1 MKTISRYIMTLA
13 LLLTAA
19 GGAWAQGEFSSDPYT
34 STTEF
39 NSVSVTSSM
48 TLTIKEG
55 VIVTVNSG
63 LTIEDGVTLTLTGG
77 GKLSVYGKS
86 GNWGRDASYEEGNR
100 IIEATAGGDGNPAII
115 LNDNAKIV
123 IDNGEIYAEGGQ
135 GGFGGT
141 DEIAG
146 INKPDGAA
154 GNAFSRFPTID
165 GATLYYKSS
174 NEWFKYTSGD
184 KTLYNVMKAVPPTF
198 EVTLND
204 PKTEA
209 SFEMPTSDVDVS
221 YELVRDI
228 TQKVDVET
236 RIDGAVT
243 ERIRIAKDNDGH
255 YKFATKQGWQFAA
268 VDKLDNNKDLTNGEL
283 TYTLKMKVGD
293 EYVAKNFDTE
303 LCPGTWRLE
312 ATANAEKPY
321 EGTAYGPDIELYAG
335 YEITVPAGEYATFYK
350 DENLYTEDEN
360 AELYTISEVNAT
372 QAVLSD
378 AVQIM
383 PKNTPM
389 LVYNKGTEEKT
400 FLLIPTEDEAN
411 QVTAANEF
419 KGTLSTM
426 GMPGSTSITDYYV
439 CTGKAFRW
447 VKNAG
452 TIGANKCWL
461 QIGEQPA
468 TTRAN
473 TRSIVGGGNTT
484 GIDGIENDESA
495 VDGYYDLN
503 GRKLQG
509 KPTRGGIYIQ
519 NGRKVIVR

>member
-13 LLLTAA
+13 LLITAVT
-19 GGAWAQGEFSSDPYT
+19 GAWADETDPAV
-34 STTEF
+34 TT
-39 NSVSVTSSM
+39 NA
-48 TLTIKEG
+48 
-55 VIVTVNSG
+55 
-63 LTIEDGVTLTLTGG
+63 
-77 GKLSVYGKS
+77 
-86 GNWGRDASYEEGNR
+86 ASKQ
-100 IIEATAGGDGNPAII
+100 D
-115 LNDNAKIV
+115 L
-123 IDNGEIYAEGGQ
+123 
-135 GGFGGT
+135 F
-141 DEIAG
+141 
-146 INKPDGAA
+146 
-154 GNAFSRFPTID
+154 
-165 GATLYYKSS
+165 
-174 NEWFKYTSGD
+174 
-184 KTLYNVMKAVPPTF
+184 
-198 EVTLND
+198 
-204 PKTEA
+204 TEA
-209 SFEMPTSDVDVS
+209 KFTMPAFDVTAN
-221 YELVRDI
+221 YMLVRDMQDEANPVAFSGLPTNDEPIVVKKGSDGKYQPAEALTIQLIDPLAAAEAQNIIAADGI
-228 TQKVDVET
+228 TVKVLV
-236 RIDGAVT
+236 G
-243 ERIRIAKDNDGH
+243 
-255 YKFATKQGWQFAA
+255 
-268 VDKLDNNKDLTNGEL
+268 NGG
-283 TYTLKMKVGD
+283 TPI
-293 EYVAKNFDTE
+293 EYDQVAPIT
-303 LCPGTWRLE
+303 LE
-312 ATANAEKPY
+312 AFLADMKPGYYWIKAEATDENSPY
-321 EGTAYGPDIELYAG
+321 DGTVYSQEFLLYAG

-495 VDGYYDLN
+495 VEGYYDLN